1 KTPPS
6 ILRGFSTSQHLN
18 DNSMSTMNKK
28 IIYSAQ
34 SLFFNIEDISTSLRH
49 DLKNRSHSARR
60 RNFAIKKVHHLPA
73 GGKNVSSA
81 RLAGGGSF

>member
-1 KTPPS
+1 PGVEIWKTPPS

-34 SLFFNIEDISTSLRH
+34 SLFFNIEDVSSINWRRRH
-49 DLKNRSHSARR
+49 DLNS
-60 RNFAIKKVHHLPA
+60 
-73 GGKNVSSA
+73 
-81 RLAGGGSF
+81 